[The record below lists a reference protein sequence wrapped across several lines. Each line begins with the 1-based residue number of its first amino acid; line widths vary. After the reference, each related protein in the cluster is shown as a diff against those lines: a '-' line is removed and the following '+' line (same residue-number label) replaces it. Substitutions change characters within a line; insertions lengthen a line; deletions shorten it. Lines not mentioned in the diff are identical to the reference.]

1 MKRALLASI
10 PLLILVNA
18 CGAPIPPKDLVAARE
33 TYKRAEEGP
42 AGKLQPAELHTAKTA
57 IDEAEESLKDDGE
70 KSPKTLD
77 KSYVALRKAERA
89 EALGMLAA
97 EQKRKADLEAQAAKL
112 QKDYI
117 AMTEKELGKTK
128 GELGKTKEALGKTS
142 EDLGKTKGELGK
154 TKEEL
159 GKASGDLNK
168 TKEELAAEK
177 KKLEDEKAAR
187 LAAEKKAQEAKDA
200 LAKIMAVKEEPRG
213 TVITLSGSVLF
224 ATGEYKLLPGAQDQL
239 NKVAD
244 ALGKM
249 QERSFVVEGHTD
261 NVGKDADN
269 MTLSKKR
276 AEAVRDYLVVRGVS
290 ANAITAV
297 GKASAVPI
305 ADNKTPEGR
314 AMNRRVEIIIH
325 DDNAKK

>member
-1 MKRALLASI
+1 MNRVLFASV
-10 PLLILVNA
+10 PLVMFLNA
-18 CGAPIPPKDLVAARE
+18 CGAAIPPKDLVAARD
-33 TYKRAEEGP
+33 TYKRAEAGP
-42 AGKLQPAELHTAKTA
+42 AGALQPAELHTAKTA
-57 IDEAEESLKDDGE
+57 LDEAEAALKDDGE
-70 KSPKTLD
+70 NDPKTLD

-89 EALGMLAA
+89 EALGEVAA
-97 EQKRKADLEAQAAKL
+97 QNKRKIEAEATLAKI

-117 AMTEKELGKTK
+117 ASTEKELGKTK
-128 GELGKTKEALGKTS
+128 GELGKTKE
-142 EDLGKTKGELGK
+142 DLGKASGELGK

-159 GKASGDLNK
+159 
-168 TKEELAAEK
+168 AAQA
-177 KKLEDEKAAR
+177 KKLEEEKAAR

-224 ATGEYKLLPGAQDQL
+224 ATGEYKLLPGAQEQL

-244 ALGKM
+244 ALSKM

-297 GKASAVPI
+297 GKSSAVPI
-305 ADNKTPEGR
+305 ADNKTAEGR
-314 AMNRRVEIIIH
+314 GMNRRVEIIIQ

>member
-1 MKRALLASI
+1 MNRVLFASV
-10 PLLILVNA
+10 PLVMFLNA
-18 CGAPIPPKDLVAARE
+18 CGAAIPPKDLVAARD
-33 TYKRAEEGP
+33 TYKRAEAGP
-42 AGKLQPAELHTAKTA
+42 AGALQPAELHTAKTA
-57 IDEAEESLKDDGE
+57 LDEAEAALKDEGE
-70 KSPKTLD
+70 NDPKTLD

-89 EALGMLAA
+89 EALGEVAA
-97 EQKRKADLEAQAAKL
+97 QNKRKIEAEATLAKI

-117 AMTEKELGKTK
+117 ASTEKELGATK
-128 GELGKTKEALGKTS
+128 GELGKTK

-154 TKEEL
+154 TKEDL
-159 GKASGDLNK
+159 GKASGELGK
-168 TKEELAAEK
+168 TKEELAAQA
-177 KKLEDEKAAR
+177 KKLEEEKAAR

-244 ALGKM
+244 ALSKM

-297 GKASAVPI
+297 GKSSAVPI
-305 ADNKTPEGR
+305 ADNKTAEGR
-314 AMNRRVEIIIH
+314 GMNRRVEIIIH